1 MKKNRIRAS
10 FSNRKFKMGSF
21 QTLIMILVVI
31 VVVVLNIVVTRL
43 GFSKDMNADYLY
55 SLSNDTVY
63 FV

>member
-31 VVVVLNIVVTRL
+31 VVVVLNMV
-43 GFSKDMNADYLY
+43 A
-55 SLSNDTVY
+55 TVWD
-63 FV
+63 FPKI